1 MYNSKITKSQ
11 ELELIDLY
19 KKGVKTSELCKKY
32 GWSLNNRHGP
42 LNILK
47 KYKIDIREDNKT
59 HSKKYKLNENY
70 FKIIDTK
77 DKAYFLGLLYADGS
91 MNKKYNELR
100 LALQKKDV
108 EILEVFNNYLETNKP
123 LRLIKKRNLKHSD
136 MYSINIENKI
146 LCEDAKKLGLV
157 NNKTNLLEFPDKTIL
172 PEKLISHFVRGFFD
186 GDGCVTVKKRILK
199 NNNSY
204 SETLFFSFTATYQMC
219 ESLQKI
225 FNKNINLNINKIHKR
240 HKNRKANTYHIVYG
254 GNKQALKFYN
264 WLYKDCE
271 NLKITRKKLKFE
283 NINSPIQK

>member
-1 MYNSKITKSQ
+1 
-11 ELELIDLY
+11 
-19 KKGVKTSELCKKY
+19 
-32 GWSLNNRHGP
+32 
-42 LNILK
+42 
-47 KYKIDIREDNKT
+47 
-59 HSKKYKLNENY
+59 
-70 FKIIDTK
+70 
-77 DKAYFLGLLYADGS
+77 